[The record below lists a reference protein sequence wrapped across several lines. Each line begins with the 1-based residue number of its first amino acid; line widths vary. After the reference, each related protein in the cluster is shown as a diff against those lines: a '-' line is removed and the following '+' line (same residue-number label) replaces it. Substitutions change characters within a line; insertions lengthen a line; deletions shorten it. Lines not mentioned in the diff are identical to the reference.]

1 MSSHANSWWMKINER
16 GEPMDKFAKSFVKA
30 SLIYLAIG
38 AITGFLLIALP
49 DTRFILTR
57 VHTHINL
64 LGFMAMMIYG
74 VGYHILPRFMG
85 RPLYSPRM
93 ANIHVWL
100 ANMTLIGLSISWI
113 LESSIG
119 GIWYILAILFGL
131 GQVISIFIF
140 IINLWNSMKP
150 QQT

>member
-1 MSSHANSWWMKINER
+1 
-16 GEPMDKFAKSFVKA
+16 MDKFAKSFVKA

-38 AITGFLLIALP
+38 VLTGFIMVAYP
-49 DTRFILTR
+49 DVRFTLTR

-85 RPLYSPRM
+85 RPLYSPRL

-100 ANMTLIGLSISWI
+100 ANVTLIGLSISWI
-113 LESSIG
+113 LESSLG

-131 GQVISIFIF
+131 GQAISVFIF
-140 IINLWNSMKP
+140 IINLWISMKP
-150 QQT
+150 QQS